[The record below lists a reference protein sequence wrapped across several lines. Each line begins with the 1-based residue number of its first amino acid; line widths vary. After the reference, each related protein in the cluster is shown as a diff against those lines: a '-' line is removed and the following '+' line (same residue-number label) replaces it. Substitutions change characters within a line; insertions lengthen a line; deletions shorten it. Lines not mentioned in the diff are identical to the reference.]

1 MTKKKSWF
9 SEIIKNLVE
18 RLSPPSPKAQNN
30 HSLEDMVHAAIIK
43 ASEHGKKMPKFME
56 LEKCCEA
63 KKNWQQAKLVKY
75 LYPLKIVG
83 DHQISM
89 FMNFPED
96 IATLIQLS
104 ISKVIH
110 LHH

>member
-1 MTKKKSWF
+1 MLDKKKSWF

-56 LEKCCEA
+56 LEKCYQA
-63 KKNWQQAKLVKY
+63 KKAC
-75 LYPLKIVG
+75 KISVSFAECVQN
-83 DHQISM
+83 QISVIL
-89 FMNFPED
+89 NFPEV
-96 IATLIQLS
+96 IATLQS
-104 ISKVIH
+104 SKI
-110 LHH
+110 